1 MGPHYVNFTFTFDTP
16 LIRPEMSEIS
26 PKYVAQTFLPPWILS
41 SGPPLDRVEVGSIFN
56 SIQLKLS
63 GIITTHSLNSTQ
75 FNSTQTTDL
84 STTQLNLFS
93 FSVTILI
100 HPRHLFDTFQT
111 PTRHIGPSLLVK
123 VRWVVV
129 AVVIVLAWP
138 VLTWPDLSWLDLTC
152 PDLTW
157 LDQSW
162 LETPSRPNQDTFQ
175 ATSRHP
181 LYNFGDTFDTSSR
194 NPLNTLKAPSRHP
207 QDSRQISA
215 P

>member
-41 SGPPLDRVEVGSIFN
+41 SGPPPLDRVEVGSIFN

-129 AVVIVLAWP
+129 VVVIVLTWP
-138 VLTWPDLSWLDLTC
+138 VLTWPDLSWLD
-152 PDLTW
+152 
-157 LDQSW
+157 QSW
-162 LETPSRPNQDTFQ
+162 LETASRPAQDTFQ
-175 ATSRHP
+175 ATSTHP
-181 LYNFGDTFDTSSR
+181 LDTFQT
-194 NPLNTLKAPSRHP
+194 PSRHP
-207 QDSRQISA
+207 SNTLQTPTRHPQDTQ
-215 P
+215 